1 MKKSLSVVLFL
12 VCIMSASVF
21 ISATAYAT
29 NGMNMEGYGPIATGM
44 GGASMAYDNGTAALM
59 NNPATLGLMPQG
71 NRFDLAL
78 GYLGPHVITRMP
90 GMPDAWSS
98 GNAYFMPALGWVQK
112 SGAFSYGLGLFA
124 QGGMGTEY
132 GKESFLA
139 AGSGE
144 RVRSELSVG
153 RILIPLVYEVTK
165 NFIIGASVDFVWDS
179 LDLKMALTGAQ
190 FGDFV
195 AGLGGKQTYGSA
207 SGSLVNALGGA
218 ILGGQISP
226 PAWARF
232 DFSDDSLFK
241 GKANGYGAAGKIGAV
256 LKATDRL
263 VFGATYHSKTALTDM
278 ETDRGNTI
286 SLNTNVLVPGPAF
299 NATIPITGK
308 YTVKDFQWPQMVAAG
323 VSWRPVDWL
332 MLVFD
337 YKWIN
342 WSDVMKDFKLTF
354 NADQTQSG
362 LAGAFGMGG
371 LSMDATLKQNWK
383 DQHVF
388 MLGAGFM
395 PTDNLTLRVG
405 MNYANNPIPDTY
417 MNPLFPAIITEHY
430 MVGAGYMF
438 TKASSLD
445 ASFTYAPEVSVTNG
459 QGVTTNHNQ
468 TNVQLMYSYR
478 F

>member
-1 MKKSLSVVLFL
+1 MKKGLSVVLFL

-71 NRFDLAL
+71 NRFDLAI
-78 GYLGPHVITRMP
+78 GYLGPHVTSKMP

-98 GNAYFMPALGWVQK
+98 ANAFFMPALGWVQK
-112 SGAFSYGLGLFA
+112 SGAFSYGFGMFS
-124 QGGMGTEY
+124 QGGMGAEY
-132 GKESFLA
+132 DKNSFLA

-153 RILIPLVYEVTK
+153 RVIIPLAYEINK
-165 NFIIGASVDFVWDS
+165 NFIIGGSVDFVWDS
-179 LDLKMALTGAQ
+179 LDLKMALSGAQ
-190 FGDFV
+190 FSQMV
-195 AGLGGKQTYGSA
+195 SALGGNQAFGSA
-207 SGSLVNALGGA
+207 SGSMVNILAGAFTGGA
-218 ILGGQISP
+218 LTSMQ
-226 PAWARF
+226 WARF
-232 DFSDDSLFK
+232 DFSDDSMFK

-256 LKATDRL
+256 YKATDKL

-286 SLNTNVLVPGPAF
+286 SMNVSGPGVGGGPV
-299 NATIPITGK
+299 TIPVTGK

-323 VSWRPVDWL
+323 VSYRPVDWL
-332 MLVFD
+332 LLVFD

-342 WSDVMKDFKLTF
+342 WSDVMDSFKMSF
-354 NADQTQSG
+354 NADQTQGNPLAAGFG
-362 LAGAFGMGG
+362 LGG
-371 LSMDATLKQNWK
+371 QSLEASLIQKWK

-388 MLGAGFM
+388 MVGAGFM
-395 PTDNLTLRVG
+395 PTDALTLRVG
-405 MNYANNPIPDTY
+405 YNYANNPVPDNY
-417 MNPLFPAIITEHY
+417 MNPLFPAIIEHHI
-430 MVGAGYMF
+430 MMGAGYLF
-438 TKASSLD
+438 TKASSVD
-445 ASFTYAPEVSVTNG
+445 ASFTYAPEVTVTNG
-459 QGVTTNHNQ
+459 QGVTTKHNQ